1 MVEEILGLF
10 DRLLLIL
17 DRLRAPVGKPFRR
30 DFSKTR
36 ESNRWQKVSATSELK
51 IKNEFLGYLSQKVNE
66 FEQIWSSFVR
76 YTGSIQIYTPQIIF
90 FRICWGV
97 HTTRT
102 CSVNTAENGPFKI
115 SSAVYCVASSNP
127 KLASCPGWRSCL
139 GGKIR
144 EANTGKSN

>member
-1 MVEEILGLF
+1 MIASYAIPKLVIRSWERPVSDGRRILGLF

-76 YTGSIQIYTPQIIF
+76 YTGSI
-90 FRICWGV
+90 
-97 HTTRT
+97 
-102 CSVNTAENGPFKI
+102 
-115 SSAVYCVASSNP
+115 
-127 KLASCPGWRSCL
+127 
-139 GGKIR
+139 
-144 EANTGKSN
+144 